1 MLFADPIGTVRGNSK
16 QYFILDQKAR
26 LANGDPFK
34 GSYFQKIGGGGIN
47 IKTRLLN

>member
-1 MLFADPIGTVRGNSK
+1 MLFADPIGTVQCTVRGNSK

-34 GSYFQKIGGGGIN
+34 DSYFQKIGGGG
-47 IKTRLLN
+47 

>member
-1 MLFADPIGTVRGNSK
+1 MLFADPIGPVRGNSK

-34 GSYFQKIGGGGIN
+34 GSYFQKIGGGD
-47 IKTRLLN
+47 KY